1 MTQEAVTRRTVLK
14 TLGVGAGAVAFLPW
28 LSEKGL
34 AAFVEV
40 QRSAAPPTL
49 RALSASQYA
58 TVEALAEAIIP
69 ADERSPGAKEAR
81 VADYIDLLLAEQDET
96 VRQAWLDGLVAFEA
110 EASRRFGSSFAQLA
124 PAHVEELLTDL
135 SRNERPAAG
144 VEQTLVENF
153 FVQAKKTTIDGYY
166 TSEIGIHRE
175 LRYKGNQVLPEFVG
189 CQTQDGKDCPHCGQ
203 KAEA

>member
-1 MTQEAVTRRTVLK
+1 MTQEPVTRRTVLK

-28 LSEKGL
+28 LSDEGL
-34 AAFVEV
+34 AAFAEI
-40 QRSAAPPTL
+40 QSSAAPSTL
-49 RALSASQYA
+49 RALSASQHA

-69 ADERSPGAKEAR
+69 ADDRSPGAKEAR
-81 VADYIDLLLAEQDET
+81 VVDYIDLLLAEQDEP

-124 PAHVEELLTDL
+124 PAQTEELLADV

-144 VEQTLVENF
+144 IERTPVETF
-153 FVQAKKTTIDGYY
+153 FVQAKRATIDGYY

-189 CQTQDGKDCPHCGQ
+189 CQTQDGKDCPLCGQ
-203 KAEA
+203 KAGA